1 MNSFERFAPAIAL
14 FFAGCMMV
22 PIVFAIVVLSGGS
35 PVTPELYG
43 TVVYTI
49 PALVWAV
56 LQLGLSGLAAIS
68 AAMGWRY
75 MAAVGAFGVAALL
88 GFFAAAAVLAG
99 ASGTLVVAGC
109 GAWLS
114 PVSLIAAWVCWYGR

>member
-1 MNSFERFAPAIAL
+1 MTSFERFAPAIAT
-14 FFAGCMMV
+14 FFAGCAMV
-22 PIVFAIVVLSGGS
+22 PIVFAIVVISGGS

-49 PALVWAV
+49 PALVWAG
-56 LQLGLSGLAAIS
+56 LQLSLSLLAAVS

-75 MAAVGAFGVAALL
+75 MAATGALGISALL